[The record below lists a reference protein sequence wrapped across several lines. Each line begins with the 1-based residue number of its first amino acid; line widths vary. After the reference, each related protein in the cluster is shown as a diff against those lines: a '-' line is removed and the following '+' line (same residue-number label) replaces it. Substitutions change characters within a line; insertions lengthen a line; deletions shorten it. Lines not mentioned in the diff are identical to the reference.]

1 MVIAQCEFPGC
12 KWIGL
17 YRNSLVS
24 LKHAHACD
32 THVCIFHMGQSSPFH
47 FSVIVIMC
55 VCVCVCVF

>member
-32 THVCIFHMGQSSPFH
+32 THVCAYFIWDNQIPFI
-47 FSVIVIMC
+47 SVLSLSC
-55 VCVCVCVF
+55 VCVC